1 MRVWIG
7 LLLVAAAPACSK
19 AVEFQ
24 GKSTLAVV
32 GSPPAAPP
40 PVAPPRVVVRD
51 NKIEIHEKIQF
62 DYDKSTIKDASSGLM
77 REIADVIVKNP
88 HIKRIQIEGHASSEG
103 SATHNKALS
112 DSRARAVM
120 DWLTAN
126 GVAANR
132 LTAIGFG
139 VERPIADNA
148 TEAGRETNRRVEF
161 AIVEQDVTKRTVEV
175 DASGA
180 EKVVDE
186 KMEKLGATPAAA
198 NNTPKRPPAAKGVTL

>member
-1 MRVWIG
+1 MRLWIG
-7 LLLVAAAPACSK
+7 LLLVAAAPACNK

-32 GSPPAAPP
+32 GTLPAAPAA
-40 PVAPPRVVVRD
+40 APPRVVVRD
-51 NKIEIHEKIQF
+51 NKIEIREKIQF
-62 DYDKSTIKDASSGLM
+62 DYDAATIKAASSGLM

-103 SATHNKALS
+103 SESHNKKLS

-120 DWLTAN
+120 EWLTAN
-126 GVAANR
+126 GVAASR

-148 TEAGRETNRRVEF
+148 TEVGRETNRRVEF
-161 AIVEQDVTKRTVEV
+161 SIVEQDVTKRTVEV

-180 EKVVDE
+180 EKVVNE
-186 KMEKLGATPAAA
+186 KLEKLGATPAAA
-198 NNTPKRPPAAKGVTL
+198 NNAPKRDAAKGVTL